1 MAALALFE
9 ALPDFG
15 RRNGAVQQPVTP
27 APPAAPQIDVD
38 SIVRAEVALAE
49 AALAARL
56 NDDMEA
62 ALAAERETHAAEVE
76 RLQRQAG
83 AMAAELIS
91 ARLGGMEA
99 RLAELASAGAAR
111 ILGSFLSDELQRR
124 SIDSLAATVAAA
136 VADRD
141 VARIEVRG
149 PQFLFEALG
158 AALGDEAGR
167 LRYVEAP
174 GFDLLVSVDGDLFET
189 RLAEWSTALSDILS

>member
-15 RRNGAVQQPVTP
+15 RRNGTVQQQVAP

-38 SIVRAEVALAE
+38 SIVRAEVVLAE
-49 AALAARL
+49 AALTARL
-56 NDDMEA
+56 NEAAEA

-158 AALGDEAGR
+158 AELGDEAGR

>member
-15 RRNGAVQQPVTP
+15 RRNGTVQQQVAP

>member
-15 RRNGAVQQPVTP
+15 RRNASSQQAAASAPVAV
-27 APPAAPQIDVD
+27 PQVDVD
-38 SIVRAEVALAE
+38 AIVRAEVARAE

-56 NDDMEA
+56 NEVAEA
-62 ALAAERETHAAEVE
+62 ALATEREAHAAEVE
-76 RLQRQAG
+76 KLQRQAG

-99 RLAELASAGAAR
+99 RLAELASASAAR

-124 SIDSLAATVAAA
+124 SIESLAATVAAA

-141 VARIEVRG
+141 VGRIEVRG

-158 AALGDEAGR
+158 AALGAEAGR

-189 RLAEWSTALSDILS
+189 RLAEWSASLSDILS